1 MLKRNHRTI
10 GRVVQEQGE
19 FTILQTGEHAF
30 IAAPTNE
37 LLPAGEKEAEFELR
51 MALAD
56 VVTRARLLGVPME
69 RLESLLKDEA
79 A

>member
-1 MLKRNHRTI
+1 MLKRNHRTL
-10 GRVVQEQGE
+10 GRVVQEQGA

-56 VVTRARLLGVPME
+56 VVARARVLGVPME
-69 RLESLLKDEA
+69 RLDVLLREEA
-79 A
+79 V

>member
-10 GRVVQEQGE
+10 GRVVQEQGD
-19 FTILQTGEHAF
+19 FTILQTDEHAF

-56 VVTRARLLGVPME
+56 VVARARVLGVPME
-69 RLESLLKDEA
+69 RLDVLLREEA
-79 A
+79 V